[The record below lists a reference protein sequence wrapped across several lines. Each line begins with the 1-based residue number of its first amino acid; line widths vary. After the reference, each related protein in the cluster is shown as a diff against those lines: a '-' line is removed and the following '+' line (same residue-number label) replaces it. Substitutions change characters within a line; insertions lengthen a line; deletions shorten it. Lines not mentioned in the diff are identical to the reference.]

1 MGFKVTNR
9 RGLTALEKLLDIG
22 ATFPQMAAT
31 VQAETLGMAVV
42 AARANIYST
51 APGAYARTGDYL
63 RSLDARARASR
74 TGVAVTVSSSS
85 EYAAYIEYGR
95 GRNINPAVLQAQ
107 ALAQTR
113 INTPVTLGRSG
124 QLWWVAGPVLTS
136 AQVYAARRM
145 RDLLV
150 KQVMASWR

>member
-22 ATFPQMAAT
+22 AAFPQMAAT

-42 AARANIYST
+42 AARANVYNT
-51 APGAYARTGDYL
+51 VPGAYQRTGDYL
-63 RSLDARARASR
+63 RSLGANAQASK
-74 TGVAVTVSSSS
+74 TGIRVKVSSDSK
-85 EYAAYIEYGR
+85 YARFIEYGQA
-95 GRNINPAVLQAQ
+95 GTPQQLQAQ

-113 INTPVTLGRSG
+113 INSPLTLGRSG
-124 QLWWVAGPVLTS
+124 QAWWIAGPVLTS

-150 KQVMASWR
+150 KQVLASWR

>member
-9 RGLTALEKLLDIG
+9 RGIAALEKLLAVPSQLPTI
-22 ATFPQMAAT
+22 AAT

-63 RSLDARARASR
+63 RSLDARARATR
-74 TGVAVTVSSSS
+74 AGITVTVSSSS

-95 GRNINPAVLQAQ
+95 GHINPAALQAQ
-107 ALAQTR
+107 ALAQAR
-113 INTPVTLGRSG
+113 INTPTTLGRSG
-124 QLWWVAGPVLTS
+124 KQWWVAGPVLTS
-136 AQVYAARRM
+136 AQVYAVRRM

-150 KQVMASWR
+150 KQIMATWR